1 MIPLQYYVYYKFD
14 PARIEELRAVVQ
26 ALFRAVHEATGIQ
39 GQWQQRRDD
48 PTTFMEI
55 YADVPDTP
63 AFERVL
69 AQSLDAS
76 GFARL
81 GIKRVT
87 EIFRCV

>member
-26 ALFRAVHEATGIQ
+26 PLFRAVREATGIQ

-69 AQSLDAS
+69 AQSLAAS

-87 EIFRCV
+87 EIFRCA